1 VECLFNLR
9 SERQQSIGRGG
20 FVLRSGK
27 RGEIRI
33 GDGGDLGEVWM
44 EDLLEESLAARR
56 RFVGDCLKIQERF
69 MARSIMPRS
78 QSESFR
84 N

>member
-9 SERQQSIGRGG
+9 SERLQSIGRGG

-33 GDGGDLGEVWM
+33 GDGGDLGEVGGIAGGLW
-44 EDLLEESLAARR
+44 EIHG
-56 RFVGDCLKIQERF
+56 RFQRYSKEI
-69 MARSIMPRS
+69 
-78 QSESFR
+78 
-84 N
+84 